1 MIVAK
6 DREKST
12 ESRQITAGDYQ
23 GTHQKP
29 SDCWR
34 KLPRKPP
41 KIAWLLPRT
50 AEKTHRKPSACE
62 AKPDLTRSR
71 QPTKKPQ
78 PQPAT
83 GARFKSDYFADL
95 SSDFASSSSSIAE
108 MTTLPSTKSADNAF
122 LPGLSK

>member
-6 DREKST
+6 GREKST
-12 ESRQITAGDYQ
+12 ESRQIAGGNCQ
-23 GTHQKP
+23 ENHQKSP
-29 SDCWR
+29 DCCHELPK
-34 KLPRKPP
+34 KLTESPRLARLNP
-41 KIAWLLPRT
+41 IQHA
-50 AEKTHRKPSACE
+50 
-62 AKPDLTRSR
+62 
-71 QPTKKPQ
+71 QPTKKPR